1 MQLYVEDQTEALVQ
15 SIQALVASIRAED
28 PLPTITT
35 HITSIST
42 IVTNVAFSTDHLLY
56 KPDINPTLCERSG
69 PIIQNLD
76 YHRGRLMDAAADG
89 ESVESKS
96 PEQLREVTNKLPPI
110 AFEIARETKELVQ
123 RLSPVVDEEE
133 DDFR

>member
-1 MQLYVEDQTEALVQ
+1 
-15 SIQALVASIRAED
+15 
-28 PLPTITT
+28 
-35 HITSIST
+35 
-42 IVTNVAFSTDHLLY
+42 
-56 KPDINPTLCERSG
+56 
-69 PIIQNLD
+69 
-76 YHRGRLMDAAADG
+76 MDAAADG

-123 RLSPVVDEEE
+123 RLSPVLDEE